1 MTFATAPAAGLG
13 FKPEH
18 FAAAMATSAAGLWFE
33 VHAENYMLAGGPR
46 LTMLETL
53 RDAFPVS
60 LHGVG
65 MSLASAERP
74 DPSHLAALAALAE
87 RCDPFLISEH
97 LAWSRLGERSFPDL
111 LPFPRTAEALCCIS
125 RNIDIV
131 QETLGRT
138 ILIENPSH
146 YLPLQGHAWG
156 ETEFLS
162 ELVARTGCGL
172 LLDLNN
178 VVVSAH
184 NLGFAADDYLDAF
197 PWRAVGEFHLAGHAA
212 DPELDLLIDSHS
224 ARVSEEVW
232 ALLRLTLA
240 QTGAVPVLIERDS
253 EVPPFVELLAER
265 ARAATCLDFAAQRE
279 MADA

>member
-1 MTFATAPAAGLG
+1 MIPAAGLG
-13 FKPEH
+13 FKPQH
-18 FAAAMATSAAGLWFE
+18 FQEALAWPAAGLWFE
-33 VHAENYMLAGGPR
+33 VHAENYMVAGGPR
-46 LTMLETL
+46 LAMLEAL
-53 RDAFPVS
+53 RRDRDLS

-74 DPSHLAALAALAE
+74 DPAHLAALAALAK
-87 RCDPFLISEH
+87 RCQPFLISEH

-111 LPFPRTAEALCCIS
+111 LPFPRTAEALSCIS

-146 YLPLQGHAWG
+146 YLPLSGHEWS

-162 ELVARTGCGL
+162 ELVTRTGCGL

-184 NLGFAADDYLDAF
+184 NLGFLADDYLDAF
-197 PWRAVGEFHLAGHAA
+197 PWRAVGEIHLAGHAA

-224 ARVSEEVW
+224 AKVSERVW
-232 ALLRLTLA
+232 RLLQRALA

-253 EVPPFVELLAER
+253 EIPPFVELLAER
-265 ARAATCLDFAAQRE
+265 TRAAACLRDAAQPE